1 MRIPKIYLE
10 TSVLNFVFDDDSS
23 DKKADTIKLFKEIKE
38 GKYIPHIS
46 DYVKK
51 EIDNTPDPDKRRKL
65 NKIVKEY
72 GAKVLPRTEET
83 EQLADEYLKEGI
95 IPEKYRTDA
104 LHIATATVY
113 DLDMVISWNFKHIV
127 KRKTIVNTGA
137 INQRN
142 GYKKVEIYSPSEVIE
157 DVCTESDARKNIQ
170 GDAGH
175 VT

>member
-113 DLDMVISWNFKHIV
+113 DLDMVIS
-127 KRKTIVNTGA
+127 
-137 INQRN
+137 
-142 GYKKVEIYSPSEVIE
+142 
-157 DVCTESDARKNIQ
+157 
-170 GDAGH
+170 
-175 VT
+175 